1 MKAGRTDLTKKKT
14 YRMLGLMSG
23 TSLDGLDVAYCS
35 FTYDQANHS
44 WKFFLHEAVTY
55 PYPARWKNAL
65 SGAHLYPG
73 AELIALHH
81 AYGKWLGEKVN
92 AFLKKHRRSRPEA
105 IASHGHTIF
114 HQPDKGF
121 TFQLGDGNA
130 LHAATGLP
138 VISDFRSLDV
148 ALGGEGAPL
157 VPVGD
162 RYLFGDYDYCLNLG
176 GIANISMEHAGV
188 RRAFDI
194 CFCNMGFNLLAG
206 EAGRAY
212 DARGRMAS
220 SGTIYKKLLDQ
231 LNKVYGRYRKRRPS
245 LGREIFERDFKSLL
259 TNREIPLAD
268 RMRTFS
274 ESVALE
280 IERVISKKRARMLV
294 TGGGALNVFLMGRL
308 QEILNQIKIVVPN
321 TRILGF
327 KEAIVFAFLGVLHI
341 RGEVNVLSSVT
352 KAKMDSCSGVRVC

>member
-1 MKAGRTDLTKKKT
+1 
-14 YRMLGLMSG
+14 MLGLMSG

-35 FTYDQANHS
+35 FTFDQANRS
-44 WKFFLHEAVTY
+44 WKFSLHEAITY
-55 PYPARWKNAL
+55 PYPARWKRTL
-65 SGAHLYPG
+65 SNAHLLPG

-92 AFLKKHRRSRPEA
+92 AFLKKHKRSRPEA

-121 TFQLGDGNA
+121 TFQLGDCNA

-138 VISDFRSLDV
+138 VVSDFRSLDV

-162 RYLFGDYDYCLNLG
+162 RYLFGEYDYCLNLG
-176 GIANISMEHAGV
+176 GIANISMEQAGV

-194 CFCNMGFNLLAG
+194 CFCNMGFNLLAD
-206 EAGRAY
+206 EAGRTF
-212 DARGRMAS
+212 DVKGRIAS
-220 SGTIYKKLLDQ
+220 GGVIHKKLLDQ

-245 LGREIFERDFKSLL
+245 LGREIFERDFKRLL
-259 TNREIPLAD
+259 SNRKIPLAD

-274 ESVALE
+274 ESVAME
-280 IERVISKKRARMLV
+280 IKRTISENHGKMLV
-294 TGGGALNVFLMGRL
+294 TGGGAWNTFLMDRL
-308 QEILNQIKIVVPN
+308 KGIMNHIVMVVPDV
-321 TRILGF
+321 RILGF
-327 KEAIVFAFLGVLHI
+327 KEAIVFGFLGVLRI

-352 KAKMDSCSGVRVC
+352 KAKLDSCTGVRIG